1 MAREPHVPGTLGV
14 LDERF
19 ELLSQLGRG
28 GMGIVYRAFDRERG
42 VQVAVKTLQ
51 SLAPD
56 QVLRL
61 KAEFRALRD
70 LRHPNL
76 VELGELIEHDGDWF
90 FTMELV
96 EGANFLDHVRG
107 AVRLDDWSLTS
118 DSIDGSS
125 TTAETEVTVPTAS
138 GSAERVRVRAQ
149 GARVTQPQ
157 CDLSRLRRALA
168 GLARGLVALHDSGKV
183 HRDIKPSNIVV
194 APDGRVVLLDFG
206 VVAELVASRAFER
219 GRLIGTA
226 SYMAPE
232 QAARAEVTPAADW
245 YAVGVMLFEAL
256 TGRLPF
262 AGDRD
267 ELLARKQAFDARR
280 PSDVADGIPP
290 ALDRL
295 CAQLLERDP
304 VTRARA
310 AAVFDA
316 VGAERSTDA
325 GAWVPPSTEGQL
337 FVGRAE
343 QLAALRGAFAASRE
357 HAVCVF
363 VEGESGVGKSS
374 LVDHFARTVG
384 AEDAHLLVLRGRCHE
399 RERVPYN
406 AFDGVVNDLTR
417 HLLGRLP
424 SRVDRLV
431 PDGVGALLQL
441 FPALR
446 AVEAFAQRAGEHPR
460 RSVSEVRRDA
470 FAAVRALLGRLGR
483 RRAVMLVVD
492 DVQWA
497 DRDSVVLLEE
507 IVRGPD
513 APAVCVVATQ
523 RSGTGRVV
531 SAEVE
536 RVAQELRRIELG
548 GLSEA
553 ESTLLA
559 DKLLAGSE
567 RPVDAGQI
575 TAEAGGHPM
584 FIRELVHHAEQQRKP
599 GEPVFL
605 DQALRTRVR
614 ALDADARALLEVVA
628 VAGAPIAQEIAFAAA
643 GVDRAAVAASVPAL
657 QSGRLVNVRGARR
670 SDPIE
675 PYHDRV
681 REAVYAG
688 LADDRCRGLH
698 GAIAT
703 GLEAAGAPPESLFE
717 HFEAAGQ
724 GDRARQYLMAAADA
738 AFASMAF
745 ARAAELYRRALAEE
759 RDPVGKAALFE
770 TLGDALANDG
780 RAAEAAE
787 CYMEAAHGT
796 DDSDRA
802 LDLQRRAAE
811 RFLMSGHLQRGLEA
825 ARLVLAELGMSM
837 PELTARIIAGIL
849 WNQYRL
855 RRHPL
860 TWKQRTPSERG
871 RLAANVFWSFGSGLS
886 MVEIL
891 RGAYFASRSPLLA
904 LEHGEPTEI
913 ARALSGAAVGA
924 AIMGHSAQVDR
935 LLDAT
940 RRAADEADTPLARYW
955 AQHAR
960 STTLFVDRNDWRGCL
975 ELVPEIRQLW
985 RECGR
990 GSGWE
995 TDVITHFECSSYQ
1008 LLGEYGQMTGRVREA
1023 VREAELT
1030 GNLFLE
1036 VSLRVRFAG
1045 QFIVAGDWR
1054 RARAEI
1060 DDALAA
1066 WLPESDTFGNQRA
1079 WALWSMTRVALCSD
1093 ELDGFIPELD
1103 SAWRTMRRS
1112 LTARVK
1118 LMQAEWYATYGA
1130 YLCGKALAARRR
1142 GATSEHAR
1150 ALREAEHYARALA
1163 RLPMPAAPAS
1173 EWLLRAAI
1181 AWARDDQQRALADT
1195 RRALREAR
1203 AHPTTVFETPLMLR
1217 LGELL
1222 GGSEGEA
1229 FVAEAEST
1237 AAARGIRDLRLFA
1250 QLAIPT

>member
-1 MAREPHVPGTLGV
+1 MAREPQVPGTLGV

-51 SLAPD
+51 SLEPD

-76 VELGELIEHDGDWF
+76 VELGELIEQNGNWF

-96 EGANFLDHVRG
+96 EGATFIDHVRG
-107 AVRLDDWSLTS
+107 AVQLQDWSVS
-118 DSIDGSS
+118 SESMEGSA
-125 TTAETEVTVPTAS
+125 TASETEATLPSADRGADRPTVREL
-138 GSAERVRVRAQ
+138 GGRAQ
-149 GARVTQPQ
+149 QPQ
-157 CDLSRLRRALA
+157 CDLQRLRKALA
-168 GLARGLVALHDSGKV
+168 GLARGLVRLHEAGKV
-183 HRDIKPSNIVV
+183 HRDVKPSNIVV

-206 VVAELVASRAFER
+206 VVAELAASRAFER

-232 QAARAEVTPAADW
+232 QAARAEVGPAADW

-267 ELLARKQAFDARR
+267 DILARKQAFGAPW
-280 PSDVADGIPP
+280 PSDVADGVP
-290 ALDRL
+290 AELDRL

-304 VTRARA
+304 ARRATA
-310 AAVFDA
+310 PAVFDV
-316 VGAERSTDA
+316 VGADRSA
-325 GAWVPPSTEGQL
+325 EAAAWVPPSTEGRL

-343 QLAALRGAFAASRE
+343 QLDALRGAFAASRE

-363 VEGESGVGKSS
+363 VEGESGVGKSA
-374 LVDHFARTVG
+374 LVDHFARTVS
-384 AEDAHLLVLRGRCHE
+384 AEDEHLLVLRGRCHE

-406 AFDGVVNDLTR
+406 AFDGVVDDLTR

-431 PDGVGALLQL
+431 PDGVDALLQL

-446 AVEAFAQRAGEHPR
+446 TVESFARRAGERPT
-460 RSVSEVRRDA
+460 RSASEVRRDA
-470 FAAVRALLGRLGR
+470 FAAVRALLGRLGA
-483 RRAVMLVVD
+483 RRAVLLVVD

-497 DRDSVVLLEE
+497 DGDSVVLLEE
-507 IVRGPD
+507 IARGAD
-513 APAVCVVATQ
+513 APAVCIVATQ
-523 RSGTGRVV
+523 RSGTGRAV
-531 SAEVE
+531 SAEVG

-548 GLSEA
+548 GLTEA
-553 ESTLLA
+553 ESSALA
-559 DKLLAGSE
+559 EKLLAGVVRS
-567 RPVDAGQI
+567 VDAGQI

-584 FIRELVHHAEQQRKP
+584 FIRELVHHAAQRHAA
-599 GEPVFL
+599 GEPLLL
-605 DQALRTRVR
+605 DEALRTRVR
-614 ALDADARALLEVVA
+614 ALDADARALLEAVA

-643 GVDRAAVAASVPAL
+643 GTSRAAVAASVPAL
-657 QSGRLVNVRGARR
+657 QSGRLIHVRGGRR
-670 SDPIE
+670 TDPIE

-681 REAVYAG
+681 REAVYVS
-688 LADDRCRGLH
+688 LDDDRRRQLH
-698 GAIAT
+698 GAIAS
-703 GLEAAGAPPESLFE
+703 GLEAAGAPPEALFE
-717 HFEAAGQ
+717 HFEAAGLA
-724 GDRARQYLMAAADA
+724 DRARQYLEAAADA
-738 AFASMAF
+738 AFVSMAF

-759 RDPVGKAALFE
+759 HDPDRRAALHE
-770 TLGDALANDG
+770 TLGDALSNDG
-780 RAAEAAE
+780 RSVEAAE
-787 CYMEAAHGT
+787 CYMDAARAAGDPMH
-796 DDSDRA
+796 A

-811 RFLMSGHLQRGLEA
+811 RFLMSGHHQRGLEA
-825 ARLVLAELGMSM
+825 ARLVLRELGMSM
-837 PELTARIIAGIL
+837 PSLTARIIAGIL

-860 TWKQRTPSERG
+860 TWTQRSPTERG

-913 ARALSGAAVGA
+913 ARALSGAAVSA
-924 AIMGHSAQVDR
+924 AITGRGDEVDK

-960 STTLFVDRNDWRGCL
+960 SATLFVHHNDWRGCL
-975 ELVPEIRQLW
+975 ELVPEIRRLW

-1008 LLGEYGQMTGRVREA
+1008 LLGEYGRLEGRVREA

-1045 QFIVAGDWR
+1045 RFLVRGDWQ
-1054 RARAEI
+1054 RAKSEI

-1079 WALWSMTRVALCSD
+1079 WALWSMTRVAHCSD
-1093 ELDGFIPELD
+1093 DFNRFVPELD
-1103 SAWRTMRRS
+1103 DQWRTMRRS

-1118 LMQAEWYATYGA
+1118 LMQIEWRATTA
-1130 YLCGKALAARRR
+1130 PICAARRCR
-1142 GATSEHAR
+1142 PGAAAPAASTPAR
-1150 ALREAEHYARALA
+1150 WAKPSSTPGRWRACRCRLRHRPSGCCAPPSPGRRTIKTARWST
-1163 RLPMPAAPAS
+1163 PAAPCAK
-1173 EWLLRAAI
+1173 RA
-1181 AWARDDQQRALADT
+1181 R
-1195 RRALREAR
+1195 
-1203 AHPTTVFETPLMLR
+1203 
-1217 LGELL
+1217 
-1222 GGSEGEA
+1222 
-1229 FVAEAEST
+1229 
-1237 AAARGIRDLRLFA
+1237 
-1250 QLAIPT
+1250 IPPPCSRPR